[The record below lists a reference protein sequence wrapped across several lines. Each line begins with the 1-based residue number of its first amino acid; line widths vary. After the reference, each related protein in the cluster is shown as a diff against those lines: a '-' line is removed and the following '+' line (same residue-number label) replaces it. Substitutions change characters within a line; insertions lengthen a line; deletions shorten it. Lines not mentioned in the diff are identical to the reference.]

1 MKYKNKTYPFFEW
14 FVNSQIFK
22 KRKIFVTIN
31 KMNLIG
37 LKNVFMIET
46 GFNRALGGGDGYG

>member
-46 GFNRALGGGDGYG
+46 GFNRAW